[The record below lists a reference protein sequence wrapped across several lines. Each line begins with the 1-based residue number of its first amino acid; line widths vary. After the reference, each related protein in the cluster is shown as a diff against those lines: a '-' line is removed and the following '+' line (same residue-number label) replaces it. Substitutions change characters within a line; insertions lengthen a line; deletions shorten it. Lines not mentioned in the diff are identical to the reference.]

1 MPTTQQRTRPFPSI
15 PSGLKWILGFIGLA
29 VLAVI
34 LHSAFSSWVDSEGF
48 RSLISRQASKALKV
62 NGEFKPI
69 SQTGFLGAQTEGF
82 DGDSGDRTI
91 KAIEANWIKGTFNP
105 LGLIYWR
112 WQIDDIHLE
121 SGKVAL
127 QKAEQKAE
135 SEENKPWYRW
145 FMPTR
150 IHLSEIRVD
159 SADCVW
165 QLRGRESGIYGL
177 QLDVKPNGRDFEYWG
192 SSGELRMSK
201 VPKYEVLEIHTLI
214 TKPRMYLYKATL
226 SPPDSKSGR
235 IEIQGEAGLQ
245 EDRGIQANA
254 SLDDIPI
261 APWLSGRWNDSFS
274 GTVSGQIHCRAQG
287 TKLEGAQASGDFNIS
302 SGSIKN
308 LPILNKL
315 ASLSGHPSLRTL
327 DLNQCSFGFQMSY
340 PDFEAQKLVVESKGI
355 FRLNGDVRVDNRKLS
370 GQCRLGIAPTY
381 LEWMGEAR
389 SKVFT
394 KTEGGYHWTD
404 IRLSGTIDN
413 PHQDLSPRI
422 EEAIK
427 ESPGV
432 LLGLFFKHVGDWF
445 SGLFD

>member
-165 QLRGRESGIYGL
+165 QL
-177 QLDVKPNGRDFEYWG
+177 
-192 SSGELRMSK
+192 
-201 VPKYEVLEIHTLI
+201 
-214 TKPRMYLYKATL
+214 
-226 SPPDSKSGR
+226 
-235 IEIQGEAGLQ
+235 EAGSQ
-245 EDRGIQANA
+245 EFMA
-254 SLDDIPI
+254 S
-261 APWLSGRWNDSFS
+261 
-274 GTVSGQIHCRAQG
+274 
-287 TKLEGAQASGDFNIS
+287 S
-302 SGSIKN
+302 S
-308 LPILNKL
+308 
-315 ASLSGHPSLRTL
+315 
-327 DLNQCSFGFQMSY
+327 M
-340 PDFEAQKLVVESKGI
+340 
-355 FRLNGDVRVDNRKLS
+355 
-370 GQCRLGIAPTY
+370 
-381 LEWMGEAR
+381 
-389 SKVFT
+389 
-394 KTEGGYHWTD
+394 
-404 IRLSGTIDN
+404 
-413 PHQDLSPRI
+413 
-422 EEAIK
+422 
-427 ESPGV
+427 
-432 LLGLFFKHVGDWF
+432 
-445 SGLFD
+445 